1 MWSKYMIEA
10 REYDKRV
17 ADAWKDD
24 STGVLVFVSPDL
36 SFSTFTTNNKL
47 EDWSLLRN
55 RRGLH
60 H

>member
-1 MWSKYMIEA
+1 MTEA

-36 SFSTFTTNNKL
+36 SVPAFTTNDKL
-47 EDWSLLRN
+47 EDRSLLRN